1 MIYRIVL
8 SERIGMEGMGLYQL
22 IMTVY
27 GLFSMLACAGL
38 TITVSRLCAERPRA
52 ARSAVRSACLYAG
65 ALGTAL
71 GAALLLAADGIA
83 SRLLGDGRAAMALKW
98 IAPSLPM
105 MAFRPRCAATSSPGG
120 TWRGRR
126 SRR

>member
-1 MIYRIVL
+1 
-8 SERIGMEGMGLYQL
+8 
-22 IMTVY
+22 
-27 GLFSMLACAGL
+27 MLACAGL
-38 TITVSRLCAERPRA
+38 TIHGEPPLRGAA
-52 ARSAVRSACLYAG
+52 ARRALGGAVGLPVRGGRS
-65 ALGTAL
+65 GTAL

-105 MAFRPRCAATSSPGG
+105 MGISAALRGATSSPGG